1 MAELLSGEIGHGGQ
15 TIVGAWI
22 RGVNAP
28 SVRLTRAN
36 ACRYSWIAHFENA
49 FRIVETR
56 DPANRLPP
64 ATSTDKALDV
74 CELLSRVPRGMSV
87 SDVARA
93 LHLPVSSAHRVL
105 GVLKRR
111 GYVRQDDETA
121 RYSLSLK
128 MLDMMFRALGG
139 SELRLHAYPL
149 VRDHVLRTAQR
160 MFLAIPA
167 AGEVTYL
174 WPTGPDEVAMRTV
187 HGREMPGHC
196 ALYFGAAEAHATR
209 RLSCLKLSE
218 SAHVRTPSAAI
229 VRLGPQGDLPAGA
242 QRLVCTCAPIR
253 DYTTQEVGRVGA
265 FVHGAAEAPLATTEH
280 RTIWELARNI
290 SLRLGYLPSAPLEA
304 SA

>member
-1 MAELLSGEIGHGGQ
+1 M
-15 TIVGAWI
+15 
-22 RGVNAP
+22 
-28 SVRLTRAN
+28 
-36 ACRYSWIAHFENA
+36 
-49 FRIVETR
+49 ETSSTVAR
-56 DPANRLPP
+56 QASS
-64 ATSTDKALDV
+64 TSTDKALDV
-74 CELLSRVPRGMSV
+74 CELLSRNPRGLSV

-111 GYVRQDDETA
+111 GYVRQDEDTA

-128 MLDMMFRALGG
+128 MLDVMFRALGG

-149 VRDHVLRTAQR
+149 VRDYVLRTSHR

-167 AGEVTYL
+167 TGEVTYL
-174 WPTGPDEVAMRTV
+174 WTTAPDEVAMRTV
-187 HGREMPGHC
+187 YGREMPGHC
-196 ALYFGAAEAHATR
+196 ALYFSASAPHATR

-218 SAHVRTPSAAI
+218 SAQVRTPSAAL
-229 VRLGPQGDLPAGA
+229 VRLGPSGDLPEGA

-265 FVHGAAEAPLATTEH
+265 FAHGAAEAPLATTDH
-280 RTIWELARNI
+280 RGIWELARNI
-290 SLRLGYLPSAPLEA
+290 SLRLGYLPSTPLEA

>member
-15 TIVGAWI
+15 TIVGVRI
-22 RGVNAP
+22 RGVNGSP
-28 SVRLTRAN
+28 VWLTRPN
-36 ACRYSWIAHFENA
+36 TCRYSWIAHSENA
-49 FRIVETR
+49 FRIVESR
-56 DPANRLPP
+56 DLASRPP
-64 ATSTDKALDV
+64 TATSTDKALDV

-105 GVLKRR
+105 AVLKRR

-160 MFLAIPA
+160 MFLALPA

-174 WPTGPDEVAMRTV
+174 WPAGPDEIAMRTV

-196 ALYFGAAEAHATR
+196 ALYFGVAEAQATR

-218 SAHVRTPSAAI
+218 AGHVRTPAAAM
-229 VRLGPQGDLPAGA
+229 VRLGPPGDLPAGA

-253 DYTTQEVGRVGA
+253 DYTGQEVGRVGA
-265 FVHGAAEAPLATTEH
+265 FIHGAAEAPLATTEH
-280 RTIWELARNI
+280 RVIWELGRNI
-290 SLRLGYLPSAPLEA
+290 SVRLGYLPSAPLEA